1 MRNILQDIVFGLRML
16 KQNIDVSVIAVLAL
30 SIGIGL
36 IVTIFSIVNG
46 FIIRGLPFDEPD
58 RLFHLKWANVKSYAQ
73 NLRDDLLINTY
84 DLNDFQEQQT
94 TFEGLSGSDNST
106 INIKGDDY
114 ARRYNGCS
122 ISTNFL
128 DLLRAKPLLGRG
140 FFKDENLPGAGPV
153 VIIGYGIWQKDFYG
167 ATDIIGR
174 SVLLNSVAH
183 TIVGVMDKDFKFPLS
198 AALWFPRRKDFTS
211 DTRKNSGKLTVFGR
225 LKNGVTVDEALT
237 ELNGIARRLEQEY
250 PESNE
255 GYNSLEI
262 KPYIK
267 EFFGKEMNILFI
279 TMLVAAFMVL
289 LIACSNV
296 ANLLLARSILRSK
309 ELAIRSA
316 LGARRKR
323 IITQILTESLII
335 SIIGAIGGF
344 FIANRSLEFLWNY
357 FVAIVQGQS
366 FPSWINFELDG
377 LVFIFVIGLT
387 IMTGVI
393 SGLVPAL
400 QASKTDVNQLLKENT
415 HTSSNLRSGRFSK
428 FLVIV
433 QIAMSC
439 TLLIG
444 SGLMLKLMFK
454 LNAVDLPY
462 NPEAILQART
472 ALFDTDYTND
482 SDKISFLRTYLNN
495 LRVVPGIEAVA
506 LTTSHSEPM
515 AFPRRIIIDGVSY
528 ASEDD
533 YPHAQFAGIS
543 DGYFN
548 VFGGSILEGRA
559 FNHTDIADSQQV
571 AIVNTIFAEKY
582 WPGQSSIGKL
592 FKAKGPGEK
601 PWLTVVGVAPDLQM
615 EGFNSVTNDGS
626 GFYVPMAQETTF
638 NRNITSRHMT
648 VVLRSTGGDPMS
660 LLPTVRAELQK
671 LNPNQ
676 PLYDIRTVQGAI
688 DLFSRGFKFFSGLF
702 VVFGIAA
709 YVLAAIGVYGVMSF
723 SVNQRTQEMGIRKA
737 MGAEP
742 RNIIAMII
750 KQSGVQIGAG
760 IFLGLLFALALS
772 RILHSLIEDVSPNDL
787 TVYSTVIALIALVG
801 LFSAWLPARV
811 AARVD
816 PIETLRYE

>member
-1 MRNILQDIVFGLRML
+1 ML
-16 KQNIDVSVIAVLAL
+16 KQNVGVSVIAVLAL

-36 IVTIFSIVNG
+36 VVTMFSIVNG
-46 FIIRGLPFDEPD
+46 FIIKGLPFDESD
-58 RLFHLKWANVKSYAQ
+58 RLFLLRWANVKSNSQ
-73 NLRDDLLINTY
+73 DFNIDLFINAY
-84 DLNDFQEQQT
+84 DLNDLHEQQT

-106 INIKGDDY
+106 INLKGDDY
-114 ARRYNGCS
+114 ARRYDGCS

-128 DLLRAKPLLGRG
+128 ELLRAKPLLGRG
-140 FFKDENLPGAGPV
+140 FFKDEDLPGADKV
-153 VIIGYGIWQKDFYG
+153 AIIGYGIWQKDFYG
-167 ATDIIGR
+167 DDNIIGR
-174 SVLLNSVAH
+174 SVLLNNVSH
-183 TIVGVMDKDFKFPLS
+183 TIVGVMSQDFKFPFG
-198 AALWFPRRKDFTS
+198 AHLWVPRLKDFSST
-211 DTRKNSGKLTVFGR
+211 TRKNSGKLTVFGR
-225 LKNGVTVDEALT
+225 LKDGVTIEEALT
-237 ELNGIARRLEQEY
+237 ELNGIASRLEQEY

-255 GYNSLEI
+255 GYNSLDI

-267 EFFGKEMNILFI
+267 GIMGNEINILFT

-296 ANLLLARSILRSK
+296 ANLLFARSILRSK

-316 LGARRKR
+316 LGAKRKR

-335 SIIGAIGGF
+335 SIIGAVGGF
-344 FIANRSLEFLWNY
+344 LIAHRSLEFLWNY
-357 FVAIVQGQS
+357 LMVMVEGGN
-366 FPSWINFELDG
+366 FPSWIKFELDG
-377 LVFIFVIGLT
+377 SVFIFVIGVT
-387 IMTGVI
+387 FATGII

-400 QASKTDVNQLLKENT
+400 QASRTDVNQLLKENT
-415 HTSSNLRSGRFSK
+415 RTSSNLRSGRFSK

-439 TLLIG
+439 ALLIG
-444 SGLMLKLMFK
+444 SGMMLKMSYK
-454 LNAVDLPY
+454 LNQFELPY

-472 ALFDTDYTND
+472 ALFDTDYPED
-482 SDKISFLRTYLNN
+482 SDKISFLNTLLNN
-495 LRVVPGIEAVA
+495 IRVVPGIEAVA
-506 LTTSHSEPM
+506 LTSSHNEPI
-515 AFPRRIIIDGVSY
+515 AVPRIIIIDGVSY
-528 ASEDD
+528 ASDDD
-533 YPHAQFAGIS
+533 YPRAQFAGIS

-548 VFGGSILEGRA
+548 VFGVSILEGRA

-582 WPGQSSIGKL
+582 WPDQSPIGKM

-615 EGFNSVTNDGS
+615 EGFNTVRNDGS
-626 GFYVPMAQETTF
+626 GFYVPMAQETVF
-638 NRNITSRHMT
+638 NQNITTRHMT
-648 VVLRSTGGDPMS
+648 VILRGTGDDPMNW
-660 LLPTVRAELQK
+660 LPSVRTELQK

-676 PLYDIRTVQGAI
+676 PLYEINTVQGYI
-688 DLFSRGFKFFSGLF
+688 DKVSRGTKFIPGLF
-702 VVFGIAA
+702 VAFGIAA
-709 YVLAAIGVYGVMSF
+709 FILAAIGVYGVMSF

-742 RNIIAMII
+742 RNIIAMVI
-750 KQSGVQIGAG
+750 KQSGIQIGAG

-772 RILHSLIEDVSPNDL
+772 RILSSLIEDVSPNDL
-787 TVYSTVIALIALVG
+787 TVYSTVIALIAFVG